1 MPCLNVIAAI
11 TLISIIC
18 DCAQVKQSVI
28 YVNVKCRTTFVN
40 ESVVT
45 FLEDDCHSLGGCCLG
60 WENSLWKW
68 WDVQRLHQ
76 HHVHHSAFGVSQAY
90 LGSAFF
96 HRDAAGPHS
105 VSQLGSVAW
114 DLHQSAWILQC
125 LWRCASWLPR
135 QPWGL
140 SPSLH
145 SPGLLSPWMRTCDPL
160 HPPLALPRLAV
171 SVYSLHLYSWSSY
184 RNYTIV
190 SGFGTLQGFVTFL
203 ATAITNKFH
212 VKVFSSSYFHHAV
225 ISWASSS
232 TLLCALI
239 APQLCLKFGEL

>member
-11 TLISIIC
+11 TLTSIIC
-18 DCAQVKQSVI
+18 NCAQVKQSVI
-28 YVNVKCRTTFVN
+28 YLNVKCRTTFVN

-45 FLEDDCHSLGGCCLG
+45 FLEDVAPWAVAALAVKMMGCTTPPSASASASCPPFGLRCL
-60 WENSLWKW
+60 S
-68 WDVQRLHQ
+68 
-76 HHVHHSAFGVSQAY
+76 GV
-90 LGSAFF
+90 
-96 HRDAAGPHS
+96 P
-105 VSQLGSVAW
+105 W
-114 DLHQSAWILQC
+114 QC
-125 LWRCASWLPR
+125 LFSPRCCWSSLR
-135 QPWGL
+135 QPTRLCGL
-140 SPSLH
+140 KFASKCLNFAMSVTMCFVAPEATMRPFPSLH
-145 SPGLLSPWMRTCDPL
+145 SPGRLPPWMRTCDPL
-160 HPPLALPRLAV
+160 HPPLALPRLTV